1 MGLVREGF
9 IENFSQEAV
18 PMTNT
23 LNGSTALVT
32 GATAGIGYAI
42 ALQLA
47 REGAEVVVHG
57 RNAERGAK
65 VVQEIENAG
74 GKARFV
80 AADVSDPAQVRALAD
95 VAGDV
100 DILVNNA
107 GIYRFAPTFDTT
119 DADFDDQINTNLR
132 APYLLVQKLVPG
144 MIERG
149 HGSVI
154 NVTTV
159 AASTP
164 AAGAG
169 IYGAS
174 KAALE
179 LLTRLWADEF
189 GGTGVHVNAVAPG
202 PTSTPGTADMGQ
214 EIIDGL
220 GRTTTLGRTAEAD
233 EIANVVT
240 FVASPAASYV
250 NGTVVTVGGG
260 LPAIRP
266 VA

>member
-1 MGLVREGF
+1 
-9 IENFSQEAV
+9 
-18 PMTNT
+18 MTNSLT
-23 LNGSTALVT
+23 GSTALVT

-42 ALQLA
+42 ALQFA
-47 REGAEVVVHG
+47 REGAEVIVHG

-65 VVQEIENAG
+65 TVRDIENIG

-80 AADVSDPAQVRALAD
+80 AADVSNASDVRRLAD
-95 VAGDV
+95 EAGPV

-107 GIYRFAPTFDTT
+107 GIYRFAPTFETT

-144 MIERG
+144 MVERG

-159 AASTP
+159 AASSP
-164 AAGAG
+164 AEGAG

-189 GGTGVHVNAVAPG
+189 GPAGVRVNAAAPG
-202 PTSTPGTADMGQ
+202 PTQTLGTEAFESDLIEG
-214 EIIDGL
+214 I
-220 GRTTTLGRTAEAD
+220 GRTTALGRTAEAD
-233 EIANVVT
+233 EIANAVT
-240 FVASPAASYV
+240 FLASPGASYV
-250 NGTVVTVGGG
+250 NGAVLTIGGG
-260 LPAIRP
+260 AQAIRP
-266 VA
+266 IAA

>member
-1 MGLVREGF
+1 LKH
-9 IENFSQEAV
+9 FSQEDSQ
-18 PMTNT
+18 MTNNLT
-23 LNGSTALVT
+23 GKTALVT

-42 ALQLA
+42 AQQLA
-47 REGAEVVVHG
+47 AEGADVIVHG

-65 VVQEIENAG
+65 AVQAIENAG
-74 GKARFV
+74 GKARFI
-80 AADVSDPAQVRALAD
+80 AADVSDAADVRRLAD
-95 VAGDV
+95 EAGAV

-107 GIYRFAPTFDTT
+107 GIYRFAPTFETT
-119 DADFDDQINTNLR
+119 DADFDDQLNTNLR
-132 APYLLVQKLVPG
+132 APYVLVQKLVPG

-149 HGSVI
+149 QGSVI

-189 GGTGVHVNAVAPG
+189 GGQGVKVNAVAPG
-202 PTSTPGTADMGQ
+202 PTQTQGTADMST
-214 EIIDGL
+214 ELIEGL
-220 GRTTTLGRTAEAD
+220 GRTTTLGRTAQAD

-250 NGTVVTVGGG
+250 NGAILTVGGG
-260 LPAIRP
+260 SQAIRP
-266 VA
+266 AA

>member
-1 MGLVREGF
+1 
-9 IENFSQEAV
+9 
-18 PMTNT
+18 MTNT
-23 LNGSTALVT
+23 LTGQTALVT

-42 ALQLA
+42 AVQLA
-47 REGAEVVVHG
+47 NEGAEVIVHG
-57 RNAERGAK
+57 RDAERGAK
-65 VVQEIENAG
+65 AVRDIENAG

-80 AADVSDPAQVRALAD
+80 AADVSKAADVRRLAD
-95 VAGDV
+95 EAGAV

-119 DADFDDQINTNLR
+119 DADFDDQLDTNLR

-144 MIERG
+144 MLERG
-149 HGSVI
+149 QGSVI

-164 AAGAG
+164 AQGAG

-179 LLTRLWADEF
+179 LLTKLWADEF
-189 GGTGVHVNAVAPG
+189 GAAGVRVNAVAPG
-202 PTSTPGTADMGQ
+202 PTVTLGTEAFESDLI
-214 EIIDGL
+214 EGL
-220 GRTTTLGRTAEAD
+220 GRTTAIGRTAEAD
-233 EIANVVT
+233 EIANVVA

-250 NGTVVTVGGG
+250 NGAIVTVGGG
-260 LPAIRP
+260 AQAIKPA
-266 VA
+266 A

>member
-1 MGLVREGF
+1 
-9 IENFSQEAV
+9 
-18 PMTNT
+18 MTNT
-23 LNGSTALVT
+23 LTGKTALVT

-42 ALQLA
+42 AQQLA
-47 REGAEVVVHG
+47 AEGADVIVHG

-65 VVQEIENAG
+65 AVQEIENAG
-74 GKARFV
+74 GKARFI
-80 AADVSDPAQVRALAD
+80 AADVANAADVRQLAD
-95 VAGDV
+95 EAGAV

-119 DADFDDQINTNLR
+119 DADFDDQLNTNLR

-144 MIERG
+144 MVERG
-149 HGSVI
+149 QGSVI

-179 LLTRLWADEF
+179 LLTKLWADEF
-189 GGTGVHVNAVAPG
+189 GAAGVRVNAVAPG
-202 PTSTPGTADMGQ
+202 PTQTPGTADLST
-214 EIIDGL
+214 ELIEAL

-240 FVASPAASYV
+240 FVASPSASYV
-250 NGTVVTVGGG
+250 NGAVLTVGGG
-260 LPAIRP
+260 LQAIKPA
-266 VA
+266 A